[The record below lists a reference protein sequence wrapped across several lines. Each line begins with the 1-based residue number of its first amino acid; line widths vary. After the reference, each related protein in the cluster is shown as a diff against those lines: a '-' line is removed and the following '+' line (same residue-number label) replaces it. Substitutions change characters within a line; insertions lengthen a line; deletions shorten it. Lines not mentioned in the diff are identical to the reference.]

1 VSSIKPQILA
11 AISGA
16 MGAYLADEEAALRQ
30 QQALA
35 LAAGGR
41 PAGPAMSLWSL
52 AGRSQAMQLRL
63 LMQRRSLR

>member
-1 VSSIKPQILA
+1 MATVKPQIIA

-16 MGAYLADEEAALRQ
+16 IGSYLAEEEAAL
-30 QQALA
+30 QA
-35 LAAGGR
+35 AAQA
-41 PAGPAMSLWSL
+41 PAQVYGPPGPPVSLWAL